1 MERDTLPLSNFNNLK
16 LYFYNQP
23 INLRPSQ
30 SKQDDFNKT
39 GHSEDQF

>member
-1 MERDTLPLSNFNNLK
+1 METDTIPLSNVNNLK
-16 LYFYNQP
+16 LYSYNQP

-39 GHSEDQF
+39 SHSKDEF